1 MTGIT
6 QERLDALRER
16 IADIATAMLCDPISQ
31 SRSGLRY
38 RRHGSLA
45 IDTDK
50 KVYFDHESSEGGDA
64 IKLIQREMGLDFRAA
79 VVAGEKLLGLHGAA
93 AGAVP
98 QKARR
103 RYNSA
108 KAAKPKPRG
117 ISRKADAVWGAALRL
132 DGSMGGRYLEEN
144 RRCGNP
150 GNHCCRFVPALKH
163 ILSSRIFPCIAS
175 LVTDAVTGAPL
186 TLHMTFLALDG
197 RAKAP
202 VEPSRLFWP
211 GLPVGGGVVRLS
223 ADDEVETGLAISES
237 LEDGQSLVDHG
248 VRPVWACLSAGAMA
262 NFPVLAGV
270 EALTICPDADDAGR
284 RAAAKC
290 MERWTAA
297 GREVTVTFPFGTAK
311 DFNEAA
317 VTRAGS

>member
-1 MTGIT
+1 MTGIA
-6 QERLDALRER
+6 QGRLETVREG
-16 IADIATAMLCDPISQ
+16 IADIATALLGDPTSW
-31 SRSGLRY
+31 SRGGLRY

-79 VVAGEKLLGLHGAA
+79 VVAGEKLLGLYGEAD
-93 AGAVP
+93 GAVP

-117 ISRKADAVWGAALRL
+117 ISREADAVWGAALRL
-132 DGSMGGRYLEEN
+132 GSMGGRYLEEN
-144 RRCGNP
+144 RRCGIP
-150 GNHCCRFVPALKH
+150 GHHCCRFVPAQKH
-163 ILSSRIFPCIAS
+163 ILSSRIFPCIVS

-202 VEPSRLFWP
+202 VKRSRLFWP

-262 NFPVLAGV
+262 KFPLLAGV
-270 EALTICPDADDAGR
+270 EALTICADADDAGR

-297 GREVTVTFPFGTAK
+297 GREVTVTFPHGTTK
-311 DFNEAA
+311 DFNEVA
-317 VTRAGS
+317 VARANA